1 MSNSLRNS
9 NHDHVV
15 AAPKVFLRLIEVVQ
29 KQTKSTS
36 FACILFVLKK
46 QKNKK
51 QSLKTLIQH
60 EWHIKRRYLAWEC
73 LIFGVISKK
82 LSESWIEQASEE
94 DSFNSNAS
102 GTDISKHK
110 PCSKNGGRRWRQ
122 RRDLDWFLESYS
134 FQYKN
139 GIWSCQVLVQR
150 KMVMMSQID
159 FWRNTICWGLVLQIN

>member
-15 AAPKVFLRLIEVVQ
+15 AAPKVFFKVKRSCS
-29 KQTKSTS
+29 KTN
-36 FACILFVLKK
+36 KK
-46 QKNKK
+46 HEFCVYTICVKKTKK

-110 PCSKNGGRRWRQ
+110 LCSKNGGRRWRQ